1 MFQKT
6 EKKFYGRRKGRK
18 ISSSNLRIIEDHS
31 YKFYIKEEQISE
43 FKLNQYDKNIL
54 EIGFGSGDNLVN
66 MSLNQPNN
74 FFIGCDAYYNG
85 CAKLLKKIVNKK
97 IRNIK
102 IWPDDIHLIIKKF
115 KRNFFD
121 LILIL
126 QPDPWPKKKHK
137 KRRLI
142 QQNFLDDLNLILK
155 IDGQLIISTDH
166 NEMKSW
172 ILEQFHLRKDFLWI
186 RDGYYYN
193 NKKPNWIINTKYCKK
208 ALENNKVVNW
218 YFFKKN

>member
-18 ISSSNLRIIEDHS
+18 VSSSNLRIAKEYSH
-31 YKFYIKEEQISE
+31 KFYLQEEQISKLK
-43 FKLNQYDKNIL
+43 FKKHNKNIL
-54 EIGFGSGDNLVN
+54 EIGFGSGENLVHL
-66 MSLNQPNN
+66 SLNQPNDL
-74 FFIGCDAYYNG
+74 FIGCDPYYNG
-85 CAKLLKKIVNKK
+85 CVKLLNQIVNKN

-102 IWPDDIHLIIKKF
+102 IWPDDINLIIGKF
-115 KRNFFD
+115 KKNLFD

-142 QQNFLDDLNLILK
+142 QQNFLNDLNQILK
-155 IDGQLIISTDH
+155 CEGELVISTDH

-172 ILEQFHLRKDFLWI
+172 ILEQFHLREDFLWI
-186 RDGYYYN
+186 KDGYHYK
-193 NKKPNWIINTKYCKK
+193 NKQPKWFINTKYNNK

-218 YFFKKN
+218 FFFKKN